1 MENINKKEFKPE
13 TLVDKAIKDPKLRE
27 KLIKNLLV
35 KEDYTR
41 FNSHKVLLI
50 ISEKAP
56 ELLYPNWDFFA
67 SLLKSSNNF
76 QIVIGIQLL
85 ANLARVDN
93 QAKFEGLFDEFCGLI
108 DARSVM
114 TASHLALNLG
124 KIAKAKPN
132 LREKVTK
139 RLLSIDKTH
148 HEPQRKDLIKGS
160 VIESLNEYFD
170 MVEDKVEIIN
180 FIKSQLESQ
189 SPKTKKIAESFIRK
203 RRIINSY

>member
-1 MENINKKEFKPE
+1 MNKMENLNKKEFKPE
-13 TLVDKAIKDPKLRE
+13 TLVDKAIEDPIFRE

-35 KEDYTR
+35 KDDYIR

-50 ISEKAP
+50 LSERTP
-56 ELLYPNWDFFA
+56 EILYPNWDFFA
-67 SLLKSSNNF
+67 NLLKSSNNF

-93 QAKFEGLFDEFCGLI
+93 QAKFEGLFDEYCGLL
-108 DARSVM
+108 DAKSVM

-139 RLLSIDKTH
+139 RLLNIDKTH
-148 HEPQRKDLIKGS
+148 HEPQRKDLIKAS
-160 VIESLNEYFD
+160 VIESFNEYFD
-170 MVEDKVEIIN
+170 MVENKTEIIN
-180 FIKSQLESQ
+180 FVKSQLKSQ
-189 SPKTKKIAESFIRK
+189 SQKARKMAETFLKKK
-203 RRIINSY
+203 GD